1 MGQAAAQ
8 LPSDRVA
15 VLGVIDPDAYT
26 AAAYDTGWID
36 VEAFGRVQAVIM
48 AGDLG
53 SSATIDA
60 KLQSAETSSGTGV
73 TDVSGGA
80 ITQLTQ
86 AGTDSNKQAIIN
98 CNVDNLP
105 EGDKFVKL
113 IVTVGTATSDMGAIL
128 LGFDPRYAPASDSDA
143 ATVDEIVSV

>member
-15 VLGVIDPDAYT
+15 VLKVIDPDAYT

-36 VEAFGRVQAVIM
+36 VELFGRVQAVIM

-53 SSATIDA
+53 TNATIDA
-60 KLQSAETSSGTGV
+60 KFQSAEDGSGTGV
-73 TDVSGGA
+73 TDVTGAA
-80 ITQLTQ
+80 ITQLTE

-98 CNVDNLP
+98 LHVDNLP
-105 EGDKFVKL
+105 DGDKFVKL

-128 LGFDPRYAPASDSDA
+128 LGFDPRYSPASGYDVAS
-143 ATVDEIVSV
+143 VDEIVSA